1 MESNFGT
8 MEAKLHAILEK
19 YTAGKDLDTNQKLI
33 GASFA
38 VVTKDRPI
46 IESSAGRIDL
56 VDTGRPFDSKSFN
69 YIASLTKLITITCI
83 MQLVERGTLPLDDD
97 VRTTIP
103 ELATNQ
109 ILRGFDGDKPILE
122 DSTKPITLRMLL
134 THVVGLGYDIPDPD
148 LIKWSNYVGR
158 TARNLD
164 WSREGFTTP
173 FKFAPGEGWWYG
185 TAVDWAAL
193 LLEAATGQ
201 TLGQY
206 MKAHILLPLGM
217 GDTTFWPGS
226 DFDARS
232 VAYTSRRGDGSLEA
246 AAPPVDKD
254 SDHPLES
261 GGAGLFSTAR
271 DYSIFMKAFLGGEL
285 LKQETMDEMFRPQL
299 DGVQRAMLREIV
311 YQPGSH
317 EGFAPE
323 FPAGLEID
331 HGLAGLVNL
340 EDVPGK
346 RAKGSMTWSG
356 FCNSRW
362 WIDRT
367 NGIGAVLF
375 TNVQPFGDSVVGKLY
390 DELERCVYQNLESPP

>member
-1 MESNFGT
+1 
-8 MEAKLHAILEK
+8 
-19 YTAGKDLDTNQKLI
+19 
-33 GASFA
+33 
-38 VVTKDRPI
+38 
-46 IESSAGRIDL
+46 
-56 VDTGRPFDSKSFN
+56 
-69 YIASLTKLITITCI
+69 

-103 ELATNQ
+103 ELGTMQ

-122 DSTKPITLRMLL
+122 DNTKPITLRYCPITVPNPTPESARHVPKSSILTLLINSMLL
-134 THVVGLGYDIPDPD
+134 THVVGLGYDIPNPD

-164 WSREGFTTP
+164 WSKEGFTVP
-173 FKFAPGEGWWYG
+173 FKFTPGEGWWYG
-185 TAVDWAAL
+185 TAIDWAAL

-206 MKAHILLPLGM
+206 MKANILLPLGM
-217 GDTTFWPGS
+217 EDTTFWPGS
-226 DFDARS
+226 DFDARF

-246 AAPPVDKD
+246 VAPPVDKD

-271 DYSIFMKAFLGGEL
+271 DYSTFMKAFLGGEL

-299 DGVQRAMLREIV
+299 DDVQRAMLRKVV
-311 YQPGSH
+311 YEPGSH

-323 FPAGLEID
+323 FPRGLEIN

-340 EDVPGK
+340 EDIPGK

-362 WIDRT
+362 VRE
-367 NGIGAVLF
+367 NLFPFPPEASIGSRL
-375 TNVQPFGDSVVGKLY
+375 SVIF
-390 DELERCVYQNLESPP
+390 